1 MFLIGRYGM
10 KRVLLVLLCALL
22 LSGCSWSRYYTAE
35 TLIDPALQTDIRAF
49 SYYVAPEDKNVSRS
63 SLEFKRFLSI
73 CEQALNWS
81 GFRTVPSAS
90 AADCIIY
97 AKYGSTSKT
106 ETVYEDRPI
115 YDTVRVAKTTH
126 GHAKERRHGTSY
138 TEHTFYDTRQ
148 VLVGYEQVSREV
160 TLHHDYVVLQ
170 AYKGKEEIWQ
180 LTCRMQTS
188 GGTIFSQPD
197 SAPQWLEILRYNLGT
212 NTGAVVGRTLLY
224 DDDARVYH
232 H

>member
-1 MFLIGRYGM
+1 M

-160 TLHHDYVVLQ
+160 TV
-170 AYKGKEEIWQ
+170 
-180 LTCRMQTS
+180 
-188 GGTIFSQPD
+188 
-197 SAPQWLEILRYNLGT
+197 
-212 NTGAVVGRTLLY
+212 VVGPPEGNARTSREEVLAVIAEEQPLGGAPRAVARRVQ
-224 DDDARVYH
+224 ARVRGWTTGEVYAILPRVK
-232 H
+232 